1 MSATARPVLL
11 LTLCYVAFIF
21 LGLPDAL
28 LSIAWPTMSREFGWS
43 IESLGTLLIGGTLGY
58 TSSSFMAGSAMDR
71 FGIAGLLIGST
82 ILTAISLIL
91 FVATPYGWTLPLCAF
106 VAGLGG
112 GGIDAGLNA
121 YVDEHYSERIMQWLH
136 ASFGIGVTV
145 GPLIMTASLVH
156 LGLWRPG
163 YIFVLILVLLMLVA
177 FVYFRGLWEPAQ
189 HKKPEH
195 ERTVG
200 PTLVETLKQ
209 PGTWFGTLS
218 FFFYVGAEMG
228 AGLWAFTLLTEG
240 RGVDTVQAGFW
251 VSIYWGSFTVGR
263 VVAGVFAG
271 RFAAKQLTFAGVVLS
286 LVGAVLFALGVP
298 GPGGA
303 YALAILG
310 FAYAPIFPAL
320 ISTTDRRVEKRFVS
334 RVVGM
339 QVAFAGMGM
348 LVLPPLA
355 GVIASAT
362 SFESIP
368 LFILALTLMLAAV
381 ALLALRLKVALPAE
395 PDAISQP

>member
-1 MSATARPVLL
+1 MTAAARPVLL
-11 LTLCYVAFIF
+11 LTLCYIAFIF

-28 LSIAWPTMSREFGWS
+28 LSIAWPTISREFGWS
-43 IESLGTLLIGGTLGY
+43 IESLGTLMIGGTLGY
-58 TSSSFMAGSAMDR
+58 MSSSFMAGSAMAR
-71 FGIAGLLIGST
+71 LGIAGLLIGSS
-82 ILTAISLIL
+82 ILTALSLVL
-91 FVATPYGWTLPLCAF
+91 FVTTPYGWSLPLCALI
-106 VAGLGG
+106 AGLGG

-121 YVDEHYSERIMQWLH
+121 YVDEHYSERVMQWLH

-163 YIFVLILVLLMLVA
+163 YLFVLALVLLMLVA
-177 FVYFRGLWEPAQ
+177 FIYYRGLWEPPQ
-189 HKKPEH
+189 HKKESQ
-195 ERTVG
+195 EQTNV
-200 PTLVETLKQ
+200 PTLGATLRQ

-218 FFFYVGAEMG
+218 FFLYVGAEMG

-251 VSIYWGSFTVGR
+251 VSVYWGTFTLGR
-263 VVAGVFAG
+263 VVAGVLAG
-271 RFAAKQLTFAGVVLS
+271 RFSATQLTLGGVLLS
-286 LVGAVLFALGVP
+286 LVGAVLFSLGIP

-303 YALAILG
+303 YALALMG

-320 ISTTDRRVEKRFVS
+320 ISTTDRRVEKPYVS

-355 GVIASAT
+355 GFIASRT

-368 LFILALTLMLAAV
+368 LFILALTLLLCVV
-381 ALLALRLKVALPAE
+381 AILALRIRVESPKAE
-395 PDAISQP
+395 V

>member
-1 MSATARPVLL
+1 MSAAARPVLL

-43 IESLGTLLIGGTLGY
+43 IESLGTLMIGGTLGY
-58 TSSSFMAGSAMDR
+58 MSSSFLAGSAMER
-71 FGIAGLLIGST
+71 LGIAGLLIGSS
-82 ILTAISLIL
+82 ILTSISLVL
-91 FVATPYGWTLPLCAF
+91 FVVTPVGWALPACAF
-106 VAGLGG
+106 IAGVGG

-121 YVDEHYSERIMQWLH
+121 YVDEHYSERVMQWLH

-163 YIFVLILVLLMLVA
+163 YLFVLALVLLMLVA
-177 FVYFRGLWEPAQ
+177 FIYYRGLWEPPQ
-189 HKKPEH
+189 HKKPEA
-195 ERTVG
+195 ERTTR
-200 PTLVETLKQ
+200 PTLSSTLRQ

-218 FFFYVGAEMG
+218 FFLYVGAEMG

-240 RGVDTVQAGFW
+240 RGVNTVQAGFW

-263 VVAGVFAG
+263 VVAGALAG
-271 RFAAKQLTFAGVVLS
+271 RFSAEQLTLSGVVLS
-286 LVGAVLFALGVP
+286 LIGATLFALGIP
-298 GPGGA
+298 GPGGV
-303 YALAILG
+303 YALALLG

-320 ISTTDRRVEKRFVS
+320 ISTTNRRVEKQYVS

-355 GVIASAT
+355 GLIASHS

-368 LFILALTLMLAAV
+368 MFILVLTV
-381 ALLALRLKVALPAE
+381 LLGVVSLFALRVKVANPELRSE
-395 PDAISQP
+395 

>member
-1 MSATARPVLL
+1 MSAAARPVLL
-11 LTLCYVAFIF
+11 LTLCYIAFIF

-28 LSIAWPTMSREFGWS
+28 LSIAWPTMSREFNWS
-43 IESLGTLLIGGTLGY
+43 IESLGTLMVGGTIGY
-58 TSSSFMAGSAMDR
+58 MSTSFMAGSAMAR
-71 FGIAGLLIGST
+71 LGIAGLLIGSS
-82 ILTAISLIL
+82 ILTAISLVL
-91 FVATPYGWTLPLCAF
+91 FIVTPYAWTLPLCAF
-106 VAGLGG
+106 IAGLGG

-121 YVDEHYSERIMQWLH
+121 YVDEHYSERVMQWLH

-163 YIFVLILVLLMLVA
+163 YLLVLALVLLMLVA
-177 FVYFRGLWEPAQ
+177 FIYFRGLWEPPQ
-189 HKKPEH
+189 HKKPKH
-195 ERTVG
+195 ERSVEPSLG
-200 PTLVETLKQ
+200 ATLRQ

-218 FFFYVGAEMG
+218 FFLYVGAEMG

-251 VSIYWGSFTVGR
+251 VSIYWGTFTIGR
-263 VVAGVFAG
+263 VVAGVLAG
-271 RFAAKQLTFAGVVLS
+271 RFSAAQLTLGGVALS
-286 LVGAVLFALGVP
+286 LVGAVLFALGTP

-303 YALAILG
+303 YALALMG

-320 ISTTDRRVEKRFVS
+320 ISTTDRRVEKQYVR

-355 GVIASAT
+355 GYIASRS

-368 LFILALTLMLAAV
+368 IFILVLTL
-381 ALLALRLKVALPAE
+381 LLAVVAVMAQRIRVAP
-395 PDAISQP
+395 SV

>member
-1 MSATARPVLL
+1 MSAVTRPILL

-43 IESLGTLLIGGTLGY
+43 IESLGLLMVGGTLGY
-58 TSSSFMAGSAMDR
+58 MGSSFMAGSAMDR
-71 FGIAGLLIGST
+71 FGIAGLLIGSS
-82 ILTAISLIL
+82 ILTSVSLIL
-91 FVATPYGWTLPLCAF
+91 FMLTPVAWTLPLCAF
-106 VAGLGG
+106 IAGLGG

-121 YVDEHYSERIMQWLH
+121 YVDEHYSERVMQWLH

-163 YIFVLILVLLMLVA
+163 YLFVLILVLLMLAA
-177 FVYFRGLWEPAQ
+177 FIFYRGLWEPPA
-189 HKKPEH
+189 HKKAEGESPV
-195 ERTVG
+195 R
-200 PTLVETLKQ
+200 PTLGLTLKQ
-209 PGTWFGTLS
+209 AGTWLGTLS
-218 FFFYVGAEMG
+218 FFFYVGAEMT

-251 VSIYWGSFTVGR
+251 VSVYWGTFTLGR
-263 VVAGVFAG
+263 VAAGILAG
-271 RFAAKQLTFAGVVLS
+271 RFSAGQLTMAGVLLS
-286 LVGAVLFALGVP
+286 LIGAVLFALGIP

-303 YALAILG
+303 YALAIMG

-320 ISTTDRRVEKRFVS
+320 ISTTDKRVDKPFVS

-339 QVAFAGMGM
+339 QVAFAGMAM
-348 LVLPPLA
+348 LILPPLA
-355 GVIASAT
+355 GLIASQLD
-362 SFESIP
+362 FEAIP
-368 LFILALTLMLAAV
+368 LFVLLLTVILAVVAA
-381 ALLALRLKVALPAE
+381 LALRLQVSRSQSAE
-395 PDAISQP
+395 A

>member
-1 MSATARPVLL
+1 MSAAARPVLL

-43 IESLGTLLIGGTLGY
+43 IESLGTLMIGGTLGY
-58 TSSSFMAGSAMDR
+58 MGSSFLAGSAMER
-71 FGIAGLLIGST
+71 LGIAGLLIGSS
-82 ILTAISLIL
+82 ILTSISLVL
-91 FVATPYGWTLPLCAF
+91 FVVTPIGWALPGCAF
-106 VAGLGG
+106 IAGLGG

-121 YVDEHYSERIMQWLH
+121 YVDEHYSERVMQWLH

-145 GPLIMTASLVH
+145 GPLIMTASLVN

-163 YIFVLILVLLMLVA
+163 YLFVLTLVLLMLVA
-177 FVYFRGLWEPAQ
+177 FIYYRGLWEPPQ
-189 HKKPEH
+189 HKKPEA
-195 ERTVG
+195 ERTTR
-200 PTLVETLKQ
+200 PTLSSTLKQ

-218 FFFYVGAEMG
+218 FFLYVGAEMG

-263 VVAGVFAG
+263 VVAGVLAG
-271 RFAAKQLTFAGVVLS
+271 RFSAEQLTLSGVVLS
-286 LVGAVLFALGVP
+286 LIGATLFALGIP
-298 GPGGA
+298 GPGGV
-303 YALAILG
+303 YALALLG

-320 ISTTDRRVEKRFVS
+320 ISTTNRRVEKQYVS

-355 GVIASAT
+355 GLIASHS

-368 LFILALTLMLAAV
+368 MFILVLTV
-381 ALLALRLKVALPAE
+381 LLGVVSLFALRVKVANPELRSE
-395 PDAISQP
+395 K

>member
-1 MSATARPVLL
+1 MSAAARPVLL
-11 LTLCYVAFIF
+11 LTLCYIAFIF

-28 LSIAWPTMSREFGWS
+28 LSIAWPTMSREFNWS
-43 IESLGTLLIGGTLGY
+43 IESLGTLMVGGTIGY
-58 TSSSFMAGSAMDR
+58 MSTSFMAGSAMAR
-71 FGIAGLLIGST
+71 LGIAGLLIGSS
-82 ILTAISLIL
+82 ILTAISLVL
-91 FVATPYGWTLPLCAF
+91 FIVTPYAWTLPLCAF
-106 VAGLGG
+106 IAGLGG

-121 YVDEHYSERIMQWLH
+121 YVDEHYSERVMQWLH

-163 YIFVLILVLLMLVA
+163 YLLVLALVLLMLVA
-177 FVYFRGLWEPAQ
+177 FIYFRGLWEPPQ
-189 HKKPEH
+189 HKKPKH
-195 ERTVG
+195 ERSVEASLRA
-200 PTLVETLKQ
+200 TLRQ

-218 FFFYVGAEMG
+218 FFLYVGAEMG

-251 VSIYWGSFTVGR
+251 VSIYWGTFTIGR
-263 VVAGVFAG
+263 VVAGVLAG
-271 RFAAKQLTFAGVVLS
+271 RFSAAQLTLGGVALS
-286 LVGAVLFALGVP
+286 LVGAVLFVLGTP

-303 YALAILG
+303 YALALMG

-320 ISTTDRRVEKRFVS
+320 ISTTDRRVEKQYVS

-355 GVIASAT
+355 GYIASRS

-368 LFILALTLMLAAV
+368 IFILILTL
-381 ALLALRLKVALPAE
+381 LLAVVAVMAQRIRVAP
-395 PDAISQP
+395 SV

>member
-1 MSATARPVLL
+1 MSAAARPVLL
-11 LTLCYVAFIF
+11 LTLCYIAFIF

-28 LSIAWPTMSREFGWS
+28 LSIAWPTMSREFNWS
-43 IESLGTLLIGGTLGY
+43 IESLGTLMVGGTIGY
-58 TSSSFMAGSAMDR
+58 MSTSFMAGSAMAR
-71 FGIAGLLIGST
+71 LGIAGLLIGSS
-82 ILTAISLIL
+82 ILTAISLVL
-91 FVATPYGWTLPLCAF
+91 FIVTPYAWTLPLCAF
-106 VAGLGG
+106 IAGLGG

-121 YVDEHYSERIMQWLH
+121 YVDEHYSERVMQWLH

-163 YIFVLILVLLMLVA
+163 YLLVLALVLLMLVA
-177 FVYFRGLWEPAQ
+177 FIYFRGLWEPPQ
-189 HKKPEH
+189 HKKPKH
-195 ERTVG
+195 ERSVEASLRA
-200 PTLVETLKQ
+200 TLRQ

-218 FFFYVGAEMG
+218 FFLYVGAEMG

-251 VSIYWGSFTVGR
+251 VSIYWGTFTIGR
-263 VVAGVFAG
+263 VVAGVLAG
-271 RFAAKQLTFAGVVLS
+271 RFSAAQLTLGGVALS
-286 LVGAVLFALGVP
+286 LVGAVLFVLGTP

-303 YALAILG
+303 YALALMG

-320 ISTTDRRVEKRFVS
+320 ISTTDRRVEKQYVS

-355 GVIASAT
+355 GYIASRS

-368 LFILALTLMLAAV
+368 IFILVLTL
-381 ALLALRLKVALPAE
+381 LLAVVAVMAQRIRVAP
-395 PDAISQP
+395 SV

>member
-1 MSATARPVLL
+1 MSAAARPVLL
-11 LTLCYVAFIF
+11 LALCYVAFIF

-43 IESLGTLLIGGTLGY
+43 IESLGTLMIGGTLGY
-58 TSSSFMAGSAMDR
+58 MSSSFFAGSAMDR
-71 FGIAGLLIGST
+71 LGVAGLLIGSS
-82 ILTAISLIL
+82 ILTSISLAL
-91 FVATPYGWTLPLCAF
+91 FVVTPAGWALPACAF
-106 VAGLGG
+106 IAGLGG

-121 YVDEHYSERIMQWLH
+121 YVDEHYSERVMQWLH

-145 GPLIMTASLVH
+145 GPLIMTVSLVH

-163 YIFVLILVLLMLVA
+163 YLFVLVLVLLMLVA
-177 FVYFRGLWEPAQ
+177 FIYYRGLWEPPQ
-189 HKKPEH
+189 HKKPEA
-195 ERTVG
+195 ERAQR
-200 PTLVETLKQ
+200 PTLSSTLQQ

-218 FFFYVGAEMG
+218 FFLYVGAEMG
-228 AGLWAFTLLTEG
+228 VGLWAFTLLTEG

-263 VVAGVFAG
+263 VVAGALAG
-271 RFAAKQLTFAGVVLS
+271 RFSAEQLTLSGVLLS
-286 LVGAVLFALGVP
+286 LVGATLFALGIP
-298 GPGGA
+298 GPGGV
-303 YALAILG
+303 YALALLG

-320 ISTTDRRVEKRFVS
+320 ISTTGRRVEKQYVS

-355 GVIASAT
+355 GVIASHS

-368 LFILALTLMLAAV
+368 MFILVLTALLGVV
-381 ALLALRLKVALPAE
+381 ALFALRLKVE
-395 PDAISQP
+395 NPDPS